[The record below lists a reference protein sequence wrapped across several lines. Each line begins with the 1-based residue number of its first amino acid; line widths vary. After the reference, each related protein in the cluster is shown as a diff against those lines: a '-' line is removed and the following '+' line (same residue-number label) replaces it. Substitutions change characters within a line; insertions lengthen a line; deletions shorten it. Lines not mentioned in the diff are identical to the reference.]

1 MSAEEYTR
9 YLYAKLEQIRSNT
22 GYHWT
27 VWSKTD
33 NHFIGVVNLNPIK
46 GTTRMQIG
54 AQLKRDQWGLGYASE
69 LLARL
74 VAFGIQDLKLPA
86 LYGVFEKENKAS
98 RRLLEKLGFLFHELR
113 TADGTEWEEHRYIP
127 LPGPGV

>member
-1 MSAEEYTR
+1 MDKPNNTPTARPDFSLQTERTLLHLLTEKDLPAMEEMAREPDTFKYLKIFRTMSEQEYTQ

-33 NHFIGVVNLNPIK
+33 KRFIGVVNLNPIK

-69 LLARL
+69 LL
-74 VAFGIQDLKLPA
+74 
-86 LYGVFEKENKAS
+86 
-98 RRLLEKLGFLFHELR
+98 
-113 TADGTEWEEHRYIP
+113 
-127 LPGPGV
+127 